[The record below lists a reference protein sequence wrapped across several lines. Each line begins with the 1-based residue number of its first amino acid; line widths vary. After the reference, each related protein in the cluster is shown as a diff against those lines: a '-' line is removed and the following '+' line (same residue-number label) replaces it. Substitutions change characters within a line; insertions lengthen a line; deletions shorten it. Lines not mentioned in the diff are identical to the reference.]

1 MKDLINTGQDRSKTK
16 VTQRSSV
23 VGTTASTFEKLGE
36 VLLDLAKGI
45 SEVRKEQAEDYEAL
59 TVVLRGQEKRMDKL
73 EDNQKVAIDQNVSDM
88 VTEGRSILRHE
99 VDWLIDKRKK
109 DSKRIDALEENLMEF
124 DRDLDEF
131 RSKLEHPNRIDLPIE
146 PSKGGEKNE

>member
-59 TVVLRGQEKRMDKL
+59 TVVLRGQEKRMDEWEKNYRHAVL
-73 EDNQKVAIDQNVSDM
+73 WK
-88 VTEGRSILRHE
+88 TGLR
-99 VDWLIDKRKK
+99 IG
-109 DSKRIDALEENLMEF
+109 ALEENQKAAIEQF
-124 DRDLDEF
+124 ANI
-131 RSKLEHPNRIDLPIE
+131 LEYVD
-146 PSKGGEKNE
+146 

>member
-59 TVVLRGQEKRMDKL
+59 TVVLRGQEKRMDEWEKNYRHAL
-73 EDNQKVAIDQNVSDM
+73 LWK
-88 VTEGRSILRHE
+88 TGLR
-99 VDWLIDKRKK
+99 IG
-109 DSKRIDALEENLMEF
+109 ALEENQKAASEQFASILEYV
-124 DRDLDEF
+124 DSIKAIVDELEEKI
-131 RSKLEHPNRIDLPIE
+131 SKLESHRLDLPIE